1 MQIVQE
7 SLACLPELSKPR
19 RKFMLELFSL
29 LLSLRGRA
37 NYRNL
42 SRYSDYEEKT
52 FQRNARKPFPFQA
65 LNLKLAEQTLSD
77 TCVLVGDASFIS
89 KSGTKTY
96 GLASFWNGSAKRSE
110 RGLELSVLALVDKY
124 RQAMALSVSQTP
136 SEIHASSRIDFYL
149 QQVQESQPYW
159 PKGMQY
165 AIFDGYYSKQTFVN
179 GIGALGLDMIGKL
192 RKDANLRYLYRG
204 SRRRVGRPKIF
215 DGKVFYDDVDRWD
228 KLGELEPGIHG
239 FVQNLWHIS
248 LERVVRV
255 VMLLNAKDR
264 EKQTH
269 ILLFSTD
276 LNLSAEQIIAHYGS
290 RFSIEFLFR
299 DAKQH
304 LGLGHCQ
311 ARNKEALNFHFN
323 ACMSALNLAKVN
335 ALKGIENNEGFVF
348 SMHSQKCLFFN
359 EHLLERFISKFA
371 LNRTLIKSSPEYE
384 NLRNYGVIA
393 S

>member
-7 SLACLPELSKPR
+7 NLADLPELSKPR
-19 RKFMLELFSL
+19 KKFMLEIFSL

-42 SRYSDYEEKT
+42 SRYSDYKEKT
-52 FQRNARKPFPFQA
+52 FQRNARKPFPFKSF
-65 LNLKLAEQTLSD
+65 NSKLAEQTLGDS
-77 TCVLVGDASFIS
+77 CALIGDASFVA

-96 GLASFWNGSAKRSE
+96 GLARFWNGAAARSE
-110 RGLELSVLALVDKY
+110 RGLEISVLALVDKN

-136 SEIHASSRIDFYL
+136 SEITKGSRIDFYL

-165 AIFDGYYSKQTFVN
+165 AIFDGYYSKQTFVS
-179 GIGALGLDMIGKL
+179 GIKALGLDMIGKL
-192 RKDANLRYLYRG
+192 RRDANLRYLYRDIQSG
-204 SRRRVGRPKIF
+204 VGRPKLF
-215 DGKVFYDDVDRWD
+215 DGKVFYDDMARWES
-228 KLGELEPGIHG
+228 LGELESGIYG
-239 FVQNLWHIS
+239 FVQNLWHVS
-248 LERVVRV
+248 LEREVRV
-255 VMLLNAKDR
+255 VMLLNAKNR
-264 EKQTH
+264 KKETH

-276 LNLSAEQIIAHYGS
+276 LKLSAEQIIVHYGS
-290 RFSIEFLFR
+290 RFAIEFLFR
-299 DAKQH
+299 DTKQH

-335 ALKGIENNEGFVF
+335 ALKGLEKSNKFVF

-359 EHLLERFISKFA
+359 EHLLDRFISKFA
-371 LNRTLIKSSPEYE
+371 LNRTLIKSHPEYE
-384 NLRNYGVIA
+384 NLRTYGVIA
-393 S
+393 A